1 MDKFPYCPILQD
13 SLFTL
18 ASCGWVIDHNLSWI
32 SFCLVQ
38 KHLCLLVKL
47 KKVQRSGSWRE
58 LWPWRRHFPGLQSSS
73 SLALPSLYYCS
84 NCSLGQLTFSRTYC
98 SGTHKAYLC
107 WKMGRLC
114 FIHQPHN
121 IFLSELKMKLPFPV
135 TISAKSSAIILYV
148 IVKQHSN

>member
-1 MDKFPYCPILQD
+1 MDKFPTVQFFKIVCLHWPHVAELLTI
-13 SLFTL
+13 TL
-18 ASCGWVIDHNLSWI
+18 AEFHSQSCPKASLS
-32 SFCLVQ
+32 FA
-38 KHLCLLVKL
+38 KL
-47 KKVQRSGSWRE
+47 KSSKVRQLERTVAMEAPFSRTPV
-58 LWPWRRHFPGLQSSS
+58 LIIISSS
-73 SLALPSLYYCS
+73 SFLYYCS

-135 TISAKSSAIILYV
+135 TLY
-148 IVKQHSN
+148 QQNHL